1 MPARISPRV
10 QSFPW
15 QEEGPS
21 CTWAKPRAAIVFIA
35 PSGRRK
41 NRFPCQ
47 KEALASTNMAL
58 GPSRPFRAE
67 ANARFS
73 RSSVQVR
80 NRENITRRTH
90 QDSPTIGLQ
99 PPPERWKKVAWRPSS
114 RSLSLSL
121 SLSFPSIIASLCVMS
136 CCCAEC
142 LVIVITTS
150 VLSRFQN
157 CCLFFLDMQ

>member
-47 KEALASTNMAL
+47 KEALASTDMAL
-58 GPSRPFRAE
+58 GPSRPFRRKRMRASPDQYRYVTE
-67 ANARFS
+67 KTSPVTPPRLTHNRPPTPARTVDEGHGG
-73 RSSVQVR
+73 RLRALSV
-80 NRENITRRTH
+80 
-90 QDSPTIGLQ
+90 
-99 PPPERWKKVAWRPSS
+99 
-114 RSLSLSL
+114 SLFLSNP
-121 SLSFPSIIASLCVMS
+121 FV
-136 CCCAEC
+136 CCAEC
-142 LVIVITTS
+142 LIIVITTS
-150 VLSRFQN
+150 VLSRFQKTKMSAATCN
-157 CCLFFLDMQ
+157 NNLVI